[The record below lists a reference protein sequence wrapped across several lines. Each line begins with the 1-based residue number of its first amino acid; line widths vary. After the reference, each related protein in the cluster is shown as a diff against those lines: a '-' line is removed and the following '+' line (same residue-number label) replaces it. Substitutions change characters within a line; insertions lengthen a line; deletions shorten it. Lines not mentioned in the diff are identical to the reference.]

1 MRYQVAKHST
11 NDRFYFLIEQA
22 VGSIL
27 ELDWSDKRSRKKRI
41 RFVHFSSEVR
51 TPFSDITSNWK
62 RSLQSAPALQGIHG
76 FPLAFLLGSRGM
88 MQGFCL

>member
-1 MRYQVAKHST
+1 MI
-11 NDRFYFLIEQA
+11 DLLYFLIEQV

-27 ELDWSDKRSRKKRI
+27 GLDWSDKRSRKKRI
-41 RFVHFSSEVR
+41 SSVHASSEAR
-51 TPFSDITSNWK
+51 TLFSDITSNWK
-62 RSLQSAPALQGIHG
+62 TSLQSEHALQGIHG